1 MFLHEEDEAQEVG
14 VHADG
19 PLDDLTLHALVEVT
33 DCPVHALN
41 VSEFANFVQPLSHG
55 KGDARPLT
63 GRVRP
68 CWRVIPVAGWEVGGA
83 PNRANP
89 VGFHA
94 PMVAFGAGF
103 ALLTVG
109 KWWGG
114 TETAHQ
120 TSRNLLTGLGFR
132 FC

>member
-14 VHADG
+14 VNADG

-68 CWRVIPVAGWEVGGA
+68 SCWVVPAVGWEVGGA
-83 PNRANP
+83 PNGANP

-114 TETAHQ
+114 TETDRE
-120 TSRNLLTGLGFR
+120 SVRNSLALFEFPFG
-132 FC
+132 